1 MSGKCPR
8 LMTTVICTVV
18 DVVDKKSNLLIF
30 SLGNEKVNIFPSTR
44 EADYYRKSKEEG
56 GPKKDKNSLL
66 SKQFSLR
73 RGSGGSDETPTITPE
88 ELEAIRKSRLT
99 AAESTSVKIAGLKI
113 TVSSLFFISYCNI

>member
-1 MSGKCPR
+1 M
-8 LMTTVICTVV
+8 
-18 DVVDKKSNLLIF
+18 DKKSNLLIF

-44 EADYYRKSKEEG
+44 EADFYRKSKEEG